1 MVSLLPTLMLWAQAG
16 PGPAGPRPWLD
27 IPLQW
32 LLVFGDPMYS
42 VPGLLGSLIT
52 WLKIVGL
59 LTLMGWV
66 GSRVLRAA
74 KEGGQVR
81 LDWLSI
87 AALAALA
94 GLIGTSFL
102 QVLVATQRVRSFG
115 LGGIPL
121 TTVLATG
128 FGLVLLAWVEKLLWT
143 TVGRVGHKS
152 DPLVL
157 IGAHL
162 ALVLGFFAALGLL
175 NTTLTPASFP
185 YVLASGARLGA
196 TYMGFVAL
204 IQLALILST
213 ELAAI
218 RWRRLYSIANFSIL
232 EANRRMWAPYVVLVI
247 FGVILAFTH
256 WFLQAPRAAE
266 MGRLYVGMLTLLCSL
281 LLTVMVTILSSI
293 SLPNDIRQQ
302 TIYTIVSKPV
312 RRLELIWGRLIGY
325 MGLVTVMI
333 AIFGGISL
341 FYLSRTVGGTIS
353 KVDEDAK
360 KYTSQ
365 NLTTQAKA
373 ARDQADQLRTR
384 MSARVPVKGSLTF
397 LDSLGKP
404 HYKGIDVGQETER
417 RSFVE
422 GATPSAA
429 IWVFGVVPDP
439 IDPKLPLDRRI
450 PVDQFLR
457 KDTIE
462 DLQNRRGDL
471 LVQTQSA
478 EQAKGRP
485 DLPAAE
491 SSRLTTAISRNM
503 EEVKGLDAQI
513 ARMVTQ
519 SADLLKKA
527 DADEAAGK
535 AADADK
541 TRRDERALHSPDVPA
556 EMTFS
561 VYRTTKG
568 IVGDPVYASI
578 QAVNPVTNARF
589 EDTFAIREYYTNK
602 LLLPATLLAGSQGA
616 LRIEVR
622 CLSPT
627 QYLGMAESDLYL
639 VAPSGTFGWN
649 FLKGLFGVWLQA
661 MVLTAIGVFAG
672 SFLSWPVALLL
683 TIAFF
688 VAGQM
693 AFGFL
698 QEFALK
704 AIQMQGG
711 GPFESLIRLLS
722 HENLVNDLSPTMAV
736 VVAKTL
742 DSLVL
747 PVMSRLVYI
756 VPNFTALDVSNTVAE
771 GYAVGGRLLL
781 ENTLMALAY
790 ALPFT
795 IAGYF
800 ILKNREVAA

>member
-1 MVSLLPTLMLWAQAG
+1 MVSLLPSLMLWAQAG
-16 PGPAGPRPWLD
+16 AGQGRTSRLD
-27 IPLQW
+27 VPLQW
-32 LLVFGDPMYS
+32 LLVLGDPMYS

-74 KEGGQVR
+74 KQGGQIR
-81 LDWLSI
+81 IDWLSI

-94 GLIGTSFL
+94 GLLGTTFL
-102 QVLVATQRVRSFG
+102 QVLETTQRVRSFNVAG
-115 LGGIPL
+115 VPL
-121 TTVLATG
+121 TTALVTA
-128 FGLVLLAWVEKLLWT
+128 FSLVLLAWVEKMLWT

-162 ALVLGFFAALGLL
+162 ALLLGFFTALGLL
-175 NTTLTPASFP
+175 NTGFSSRTFQ
-185 YVLASGARLGA
+185 YVLAYGARLGA

-204 IQLALILST
+204 FQLALILSS
-213 ELAAI
+213 ELAAV
-218 RWRRLYSIANFSIL
+218 RWRRLYSIASFSIL
-232 EANRRMWAPYVVLVI
+232 EANRRMWAPYVVIVI

-333 AIFGGISL
+333 VIFGGISL
-341 FYLSRTVGGTIS
+341 TYLNRTVGRTIEA
-353 KVDEDAK
+353 VDLSAKDYAK
-360 KYTSQ
+360 KG
-365 NLTTQAKA
+365 LETQAKV
-373 ARDQADQLRTR
+373 AREQADQLRTR

-404 HYKGIDVGQETER
+404 HFKGIDVGQETER

-450 PVDQFLR
+450 PVEQFLR

-462 DLQNRRGDL
+462 DYQNRRGDL
-471 LVQTQSA
+471 MVRTQAA

-485 DLPAAE
+485 DLPASE
-491 SSRLTTAISRNM
+491 SSRLTTTISRNL

-513 ARMVTQ
+513 ASM
-519 SADLLKKA
+519 SARSAELLTRA

-535 AADADK
+535 GEDADK
-541 TRRDERALHSPDVPA
+541 IRREERTLHSADVPA

-568 IVGDPVYASI
+568 VVGDPVYASI
-578 QAVNPVTNARF
+578 QAVNPITNARY
-589 EDTFAIREYYTNK
+589 EDTFPIREYYTNK
-602 LLLPATLLAGSQGA
+602 LTLPASILAGSQGA

-704 AIQMQGG
+704 ALQMQGG

-756 VPNFTALDVSNTVAE
+756 VPNFTALDVSNTVAD

-790 ALPFT
+790 TLPFT